1 MASPVRDNPVAS
13 KLNAAELR
21 SRYEALG
28 NERVFFAVAAGGT
41 IVGALLPIVQTPT
54 LFFTAGSDA
63 RFYNLGLAGWLLF
76 LVFLALAGA
85 PFVRPAM
92 IVGGRAIPLVTVAG
106 ALIGVLVT
114 VFAISSYGFFGVGP
128 GAYAW
133 VVAAAALVGGYSR
146 RILLKG

>member
-1 MASPVRDNPVAS
+1 MAGPVRDNPGAS

-28 NERVFFAVAAGGT
+28 AERVFFGVAAGGS

-76 LVFLALAGA
+76 CVLVALAGA

-92 IVGGRAIPLVTVAG
+92 TVGGRAIPLVTVAG

-114 VFAISSYGFFGVGP
+114 VFAISSYGVFGVGP

-133 VVAAAALVGGYSR
+133 VVAAAALVVGYSR

>member
-1 MASPVRDNPVAS
+1 MASPVNDDSAAS

-28 NERVFFAVAAGGT
+28 AERVFFAVAAGGT

-54 LFFTAGSDA
+54 MFFTAGSNA
-63 RFYNLGLAGWLLF
+63 RFYDLGLAGWLLF
-76 LVFLALAGA
+76 FVLLALAGA
-85 PFVRPAM
+85 PFVRTAM
-92 IVGGRAIPLVTVAG
+92 TVGGRAIPLVTVAG
-106 ALIGVLVT
+106 ALVGVLVT
-114 VFAISSYGFFGVGP
+114 LFAVSSFGFFGIGP

-133 VVAAAALVGGYSR
+133 LVAAAALIVGYSR